1 MKIFIKAKTN
11 SKVEKV
17 ERTDS
22 LLDNETHFKVFV
34 KEPPIGGKANKAI
47 IKAIVSYLKI
57 SLSRVEIVRGL
68 TSKEK
73 VVEIN

>member
-1 MKIFIKAKTN
+1 MKIFVKAKTN
-11 SKVEKV
+11 SKIEKV

-34 KEPPIGGKANKAI
+34 KEPSIEGKANRAI
-47 IKAIVSYLKI
+47 IKAIASYLKI
-57 SLSRVEIVRGL
+57 SPSRVEIVRGL

-73 VVEIN
+73 VMEIN

>member
-1 MKIFIKAKTN
+1 M
-11 SKVEKV
+11 EKV

-34 KEPPIGGKANKAI
+34 KEPPVEGKANKAI
-47 IKAIVSYLKI
+47 IKAIASYLKI
-57 SLSRVEIVRGL
+57 APSRVEIIRGL

-73 VVEIN
+73 VMEIN

>member
-1 MKIFIKAKTN
+1 MIIFVKAKTN
-11 SKVEKV
+11 SKMEKV

-34 KEPPIGGKANKAI
+34 KEPPVEGKANKAI
-47 IKAIVSYLKI
+47 IKAIASYLKI
-57 SLSRVEIVRGL
+57 APSRVEIIRGL

-73 VVEIN
+73 VMEIN